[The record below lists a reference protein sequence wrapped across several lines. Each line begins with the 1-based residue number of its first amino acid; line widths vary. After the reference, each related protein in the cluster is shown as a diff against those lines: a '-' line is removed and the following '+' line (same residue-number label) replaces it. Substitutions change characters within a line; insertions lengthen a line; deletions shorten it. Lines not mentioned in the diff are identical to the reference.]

1 MQIRAATLDDVA
13 RLAELM
19 GRCTLAHQGVRR
31 SSEDEIRQRLTRPG
45 TDPALDSWLA
55 EEDEDV
61 IAFAQTWRDGDACV
75 CYIRVDPR
83 HTGRGLADELLRL
96 TSRRAMELGSITLH
110 ATSWPNDEAAGR
122 FLDANG
128 FAPIR
133 YLSLMA
139 IDLHEPPAEPVWP
152 ADVRVRALDQEADL
166 RPIWEAQ
173 QSIFP
178 EAPQGF
184 DEWVHEYA
192 GGGGLD
198 PTLWFVAEDDEGWAG
213 FALCIPELAEDPT
226 AGYVNELGVRPDR
239 RGHGLGLALLR
250 RTFVEFHARGKRRVG
265 LHVDANNLTGAI
277 RLYTRA
283 GMSPD
288 PRLVVWEKEGSRPAD

>member
-13 RLAELM
+13 RLAGLM

-31 SSEDEIRQRLTRPG
+31 ASEDEMRQRLTRPG
-45 TDPALDSWLA
+45 TDPALDSWLV
-55 EEDEDV
+55 EDGDV
-61 IAFAQTWRDGDACV
+61 IGFAQVWAEPATVV
-75 CYIRVDPR
+75 CYVRVDPE
-83 HTGRGLADELLRL
+83 HTGRGIATALLERAA
-96 TSRRAMELGSITLH
+96 RRAGDLSDNPLH
-110 ATSWPNDEAAGR
+110 ATSWPKDEAAGL
-122 FLDANG
+122 FLEAHG
-128 FAPIR
+128 FEPIR
-133 YLSLMA
+133 YLSLMV

-152 ADVRVRALDQEADL
+152 ADVRVRALDQGADL

-173 QSIFP
+173 QFIFP

-192 GGGGLD
+192 GAGGLD
-198 PTLWFVAEDDEGWAG
+198 ATLWFVAEDDDGWAG
-213 FALCIPELAEDPT
+213 FALCIPELAEDPI

-250 RTFVEFHARGKRRVG
+250 RTFVEFHARGKRRVA

>member
-1 MQIRAATLDDVA
+1 MEIRAATLDDVA
-13 RLAELM
+13 RLAAFM

-31 SSEDEIRQRLTRPG
+31 ASEDEMRQRLTRPG
-45 TDPALDSWLA
+45 SDPRLDSRLV
-55 EEDEDV
+55 EDGDV
-61 IAFAQTWRDGDACV
+61 LGFAQVWAEAANVV
-75 CYIRVDPR
+75 CYVRVDPE
-83 HTGRGLADELLRL
+83 HTGRGIATALLER
-96 TSRRAMELGSITLH
+96 SARRAGDLSGNPLH
-110 ATSWPNDEAAGR
+110 ATSWPKDEAAGP
-122 FLDANG
+122 FLEAHG
-128 FAPIR
+128 FEPIR
-133 YLSLMA
+133 YLSLMV
-139 IDLHEPPAEPVWP
+139 IDLHEPLAEPQWP
-152 ADVRVRALDQEADL
+152 ASVRVRALEPGADL

-184 DEWVHEYA
+184 EEWVHEYA

-198 PTLWFVAEDDEGWAG
+198 PTLWFVAKDDDGWAG
-213 FALCIPELAEDPT
+213 FALCIPELAEDPL

-250 RTFVEFHARGKRRVG
+250 RAFVEFHARGKRRVA
-265 LHVDANNLTGAI
+265 LHVNAHNLTGAV

-288 PRLVVWEKEGSRPAD
+288 PRLIVWEREGSRPAD